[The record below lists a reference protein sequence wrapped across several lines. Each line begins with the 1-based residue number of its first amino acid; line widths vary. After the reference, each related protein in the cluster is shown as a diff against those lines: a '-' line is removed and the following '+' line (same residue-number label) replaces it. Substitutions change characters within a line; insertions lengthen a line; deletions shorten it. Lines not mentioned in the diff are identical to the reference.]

1 MHFNLIDEKWIPV
14 RRRDGSMET
23 ISPWQVTESFTD
35 NPVAAL
41 NAVRPDFNGALIQF
55 LIGLVQTTAAPADD
69 DEWEEYVDSPP
80 SPQTLKDKF
89 MSVHHA
95 FELAGKGPRFMQDL
109 QKLNAE
115 PKGIFSLLIDA
126 PGDNTIV
133 NNADHFVKR
142 DTVTSLCPSCCAM
155 ALFTMQTNAPA
166 GGAGYRVS
174 LRGGGPLTTLVLGD
188 GCMAPC
194 GILSG

>member
-69 DEWEEYVDSPP
+69 DAWLGGVDGDAYAVRASF
-80 SPQTLKDKF
+80 DID
-89 MSVHHA
+89 VGYA
-95 FELAGKGPRFMQDL
+95 GEVELLLEHVAKLVILDQVIGEILFTGIPLGAPVQDYANAG
-109 QKLNAE
+109 AV
-115 PKGIFSLLIDA
+115 GIYLLTHSFSSYCAALTA
-126 PGDNTIV
+126 SSKTIV
-133 NNADHFVKR
+133 MWLVR
-142 DTVTSLCPSCCAM
+142 LCSM
-155 ALFTMQTNAPA
+155 SALPCERAQYLF
-166 GGAGYRVS
+166 RV
-174 LRGGGPLTTLVLGD
+174 GPWF
-188 GCMAPC
+188 A
-194 GILSG
+194 